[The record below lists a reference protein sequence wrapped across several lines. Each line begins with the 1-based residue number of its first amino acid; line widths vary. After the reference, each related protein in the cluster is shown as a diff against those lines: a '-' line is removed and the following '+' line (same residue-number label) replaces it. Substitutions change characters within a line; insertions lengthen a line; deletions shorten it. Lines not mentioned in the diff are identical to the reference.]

1 MVVPLGLVDFMVK
14 PSVDLFP
21 AINGFFSPG
30 PAYGGII
37 SGCSAVDSEKIKI
50 NAKEPANSD

>member
-1 MVVPLGLVDFMVK
+1 MVK

-21 AINGFFSPG
+21 AINGFFPPG

-50 NAKEPANSD
+50 NAREPANSD